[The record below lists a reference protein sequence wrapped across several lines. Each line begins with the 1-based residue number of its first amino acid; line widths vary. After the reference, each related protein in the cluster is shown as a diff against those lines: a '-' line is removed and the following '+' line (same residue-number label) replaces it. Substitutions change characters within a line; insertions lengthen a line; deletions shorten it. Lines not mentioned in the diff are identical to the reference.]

1 MKIRSWRGAMIATAV
16 LVGGAGALAFAAE
29 QVAVEVKVLVIRSG
43 KGSMYPPVAEAKQ
56 NDKLDVVGREAD
68 SWLRVSYGGK
78 EGYVKDTALKPR
90 GAVGLSGLAEGMTQ
104 MTGQTSDV
112 GASAAA
118 RGIDDDARQ
127 YAVSKG
133 MNPEPLNQMLRNR
146 DRVAGERWIQF
157 TNEGKVGPAKQK

>member
-1 MKIRSWRGAMIATAV
+1 MNIRSWRGALVASAV

-56 NDKLDVVGREAD
+56 NEKLDVVQRDAD
-68 SWLRVSYGGK
+68 AWLRVAHNGK
-78 EGYVKDTALKPR
+78 EGYVKETALKPR

-118 RGIDDDARQ
+118 RGIDEDARQ
-127 YAVSKG
+127 YA
-133 MNPEPLNQMLRNR
+133 
-146 DRVAGERWIQF
+146 
-157 TNEGKVGPAKQK
+157 